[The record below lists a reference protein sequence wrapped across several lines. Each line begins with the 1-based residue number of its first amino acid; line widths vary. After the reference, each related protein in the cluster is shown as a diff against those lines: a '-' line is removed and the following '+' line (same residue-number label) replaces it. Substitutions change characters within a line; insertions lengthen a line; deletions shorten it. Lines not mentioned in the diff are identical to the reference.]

1 MLPEAGKVRRS
12 WRDGWPSALCR
23 SRQPPDSKQQKQR
36 RLALGCLL
44 SLVAAT
50 LLLASSGV
58 VGWLVET
65 PMRNPGRVLL
75 VTAHPDDEVIFF
87 ASTVTALH
95 SSGLEVFL
103 LCLTNGSA
111 PVPAPYVY
119 FIVTDPFCGSLKL
132 HSRPGSCVS
141 ACCAFGSGAH
151 AEMKSSDELLAFA

>member
-1 MLPEAGKVRRS
+1 MRRNESGLLGTSAAGAMLPEAGKARRS
-12 WRDGWPSALCR
+12 WRDGWTSALCR
-23 SRQPPDSKQQKQR
+23 CRQPPDAKQQKQR

-58 VGWLVET
+58 VGWLMET

-103 LCLTNGSA
+103 LCLTNGN
-111 PVPAPYVY
+111 
-119 FIVTDPFCGSLKL
+119 DL
-132 HSRPGSCVS
+132 VS
-141 ACCAFGSGAH
+141 
-151 AEMKSSDELLAFA
+151 